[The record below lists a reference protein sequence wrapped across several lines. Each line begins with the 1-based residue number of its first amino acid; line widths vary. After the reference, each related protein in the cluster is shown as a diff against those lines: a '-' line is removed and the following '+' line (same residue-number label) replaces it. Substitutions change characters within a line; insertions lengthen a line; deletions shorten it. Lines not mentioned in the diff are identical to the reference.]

1 MEPDV
6 SAAMLR
12 RVEELQRLADSV
24 AEHHPYWPLLHFSLQ
39 LVARVVEK
47 WRDGFTEEELEEVR
61 WLVEKIK
68 DAVDRLGQS
77 RQD

>member
-24 AEHHPYWPLLHFSLQ
+24 AEHHPYWPLLHFLLQ

>member
-6 SAAMLR
+6 STAMLK

-24 AEHHPYWPLLHFSLQ
+24 AEHHPYWTLLHFSLQ
-39 LVARVVEK
+39 LVSKVVEK
-47 WRDGFTEEELEEVR
+47 WREDFTQSDLEELK

-68 DAVDRLGQS
+68 DSVERLQP
-77 RQD
+77 RQE